1 MSTLLVVN
9 AATEETRVALVEN
22 RVVTEIYID
31 RTRSRGTIGNI
42 FKGRVSKVLPGM
54 EASFVDIGLHKAA
67 FLHVDDIRDASTM
80 PPPRAFHKFDVGE
93 ETADDTIE
101 TDDIDDIDD
110 GGDVATR
117 AALPPR
123 LITDLIKEGQE
134 LLVQV
139 VKEPMGT
146 KGPRVTTYL
155 TFPGRYLVYMP
166 DIDHVGVS
174 RKIED
179 EEERERLRRL
189 VEETRQPTEGY
200 VVRTVSEGGDGRE
213 FEREAQFLRKLWAN
227 VIARSENSP
236 APALLHSDLD
246 LITRTVRDLLND
258 DVDRLIIDSPTEYD
272 RLLQFVN
279 NFLPELAPRIE
290 LYEGDELIFDHF
302 GVEMELSRALRR
314 RVWLRSGGYIVIDQ
328 TEALTAI
335 DVNTGRFVGQRNLED
350 TILKTN
356 LEAVDEIAYQLR
368 LRNIGGIIIIDFIDM
383 EILEHRQKVYEQ
395 LVAATAADKARTTIY
410 PVSELG
416 LVEMTRKRVR
426 ENLGRTMMEPCPQ
439 CDGTGYV
446 KSGTTIA
453 YDLFREVRRVAGRN
467 TGGTITIT
475 AHPDIVDLLY
485 GEERLTLDELEL
497 AFQCRIQV
505 EASHDPFSDHF
516 KVERIA

>member
-31 RTRSRGTIGNI
+31 RTRARGTIGNI
-42 FKGRVSKVLPGM
+42 YKGRVSKVLPGM
-54 EASFVDIGLHKAA
+54 EAAFVDIGLHKAA
-67 FLHVDDIRDASTM
+67 FLHVDDIRDDSSK
-80 PPPRAFHKFDVGE
+80 PPPRAFHTVN
-93 ETADDTIE
+93 
-101 TDDIDDIDD
+101 
-110 GGDVATR
+110 GDVDEANDDAVDEEESDTVAELERRPTR
-117 AALPPR
+117 A
-123 LITDLIKEGQE
+123 ITELIKEGQE
-134 LLVQV
+134 VLVQV

-179 EEERERLRRL
+179 EAERERLRGL
-189 VEETRQPTEGY
+189 VEETRQSDEGY
-200 VVRTVSEGGDGRE
+200 VVRTVSEGCTGQE
-213 FEREAQFLRKLWAN
+213 FAREAQFLRKLWAN
-227 VIARSENSP
+227 IAARGQTGA

-246 LITRTVRDLLND
+246 LVTRTVRDLLND

-279 NFLPELAPRIE
+279 AYLPELAPRIQ
-290 LYEGDELIFDHF
+290 LYQEEELIFDHF
-302 GVEMELSRALRR
+302 GVEMDLSRALRR

-383 EILEHRQKVYEQ
+383 EVLEHREKVYEQ
-395 LVAATAADKARTTIY
+395 LVAATATDKARTTIY

-446 KSGTTIA
+446 KSGTSIA
-453 YDLFREVRRVAGRN
+453 YDLFREVRRVARRG
-467 TGGTITIT
+467 TGCDLVIT

-505 EASHDPFSDHF
+505 EASHDPFPDHF
-516 KVERIA
+516 KVERIR